1 MSIRVKYI
9 TCKWISYRSQG
20 EWLWGASRGT
30 KIRERLSGSE
40 PTSRQIAVSDNWMLM
55 SQIIHLICI
64 IYIYHIVIP
73 FSMLD
78 CGLVQCWRQALRSS
92 GVFFFT
98 TFGLDLWDFS
108 WEPKELNVTSCDQ
121 LQIAGDHTANQTFF
135 LLTLKRL
142 QTLLGRRKEM
152 HTKHKRLEKT
162 QLHLPFSSFSHF
174 QPNSKL

>member
-1 MSIRVKYI
+1 V
-9 TCKWISYRSQG
+9 
-20 EWLWGASRGT
+20 
-30 KIRERLSGSE
+30 
-40 PTSRQIAVSDNWMLM
+40 
-55 SQIIHLICI
+55 
-64 IYIYHIVIP
+64 
-73 FSMLD
+73 
-78 CGLVQCWRQALRSS
+78 RSS

-135 LLTLKRL
+135 LFTLKRL